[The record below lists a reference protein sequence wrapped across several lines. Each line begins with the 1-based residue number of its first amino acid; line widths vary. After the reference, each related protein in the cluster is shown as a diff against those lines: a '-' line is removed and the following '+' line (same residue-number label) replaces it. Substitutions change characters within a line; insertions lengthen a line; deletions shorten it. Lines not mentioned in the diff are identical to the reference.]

1 MTHRM
6 TTMRK
11 PLVVTTAPVMS
22 YEAIIRIAMMDTSIQ
37 IDLETGISILTIAL
51 SKVVIT
57 VCKVRLRT

>member
-1 MTHRM
+1 MFHRM

-11 PLVVTTAPVMS
+11 PLVVSMAPVVS
-22 YEAIIRIAMMDTSIQ
+22 HEAIIATVMMDTSIQ

-57 VCKVRLRT
+57 VC